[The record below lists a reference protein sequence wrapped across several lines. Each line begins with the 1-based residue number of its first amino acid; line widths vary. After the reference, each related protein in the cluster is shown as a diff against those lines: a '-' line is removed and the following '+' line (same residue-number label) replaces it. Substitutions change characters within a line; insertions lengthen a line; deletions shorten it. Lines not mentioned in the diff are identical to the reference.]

1 MKKTALKNL
10 LYGIIAVI
18 SAVFFIASPVLAVT
32 TIRSQTT
39 GTTEVG
45 LGTSIGFPV
54 GTGMTG
60 TLNSVTIKVRSY
72 HDNSGGG
79 PAPSVSISVAC
90 WQNNDPA
97 PGCPTS
103 ESPTNN
109 WPQASDNTETLPTG
123 DYSVVPHSADYVFSL
138 PIINLNSSRFYSI
151 NVASSSSIYIMGV
164 DTNQSADDP
173 EGILNTNIADVD
185 YDPYFYFEHDPFQ
198 NDDIYFA
205 DPPFREGA
213 ITTDFTYWRY
223 CIDGTGA
230 SYGSASVVFRYGDS
244 LTEFEDD
251 FEAVDIPYFD
261 GIECHTITKGNAL
274 STGAK
279 AAVIDLYIDGVPE
292 AQSAVWH
299 FTVIDGDTSAY
310 PIDLGGEDD
319 PDLTFECGDGN
330 FLVIGLC
337 KAAVFLFVPGD
348 GSTALANEAYTD
360 LSGTFPFAYVTD
372 VWEAV
377 DGLEEGTASA
387 SSLTLDFENTAL
399 PLGGTEGIDIFSTE
413 TIEGYLGT
421 GQLAL
426 FRGLMA
432 TAIWVGLGFYVF
444 HRAGG
449 LH

>member
-18 SAVFFIASPVLAVT
+18 SAVFFHTHQVRAAEILSQSVIDVATDGTTNTSPAVQQLGDGIMGRLSSVGFWLEVNDTNDGGSVFATLECYDDSLYNNLCNGGVDNYSWTSSSNNVAALSATFYEFDFSSSDFLFDSSKFYKISVKSVDFNNFGGEYLIVYGSDDDDYADGSAQGNEIGTVVDLGFVVSTDGPVFFASPPFT
-32 TIRSQTT
+32 D
-39 GTTEVG
+39 
-45 LGTSIGFPV
+45 
-54 GTGMTG
+54 GMT
-60 TLNSVTIKVRSY
+60 
-72 HDNSGGG
+72 
-79 PAPSVSISVAC
+79 
-90 WQNNDPA
+90 
-97 PGCPTS
+97 
-103 ESPTNN
+103 
-109 WPQASDNTETLPTG
+109 
-123 DYSVVPHSADYVFSL
+123 
-138 PIINLNSSRFYSI
+138 
-151 NVASSSSIYIMGV
+151 
-164 DTNQSADDP
+164 
-173 EGILNTNIADVD
+173 
-185 YDPYFYFEHDPFQ
+185 
-198 NDDIYFA
+198 
-205 DPPFREGA
+205 
-213 ITTDFTYWRY
+213 TTDFTYWRY
-223 CIDGTGA
+223 CVDPAGLTFTDIDVEIQYGA
-230 SYGSASVVFRYGDS
+230 VLTDFDDLVLDNEPDWGDYVKCWTSPKVDDFVLGSALARVNLYLDDVPHSSSEILSFTVV
-244 LTEFEDD
+244 
-251 FEAVDIPYFD
+251 A
-261 GIECHTITKGNAL
+261 
-274 STGAK
+274 GAK
-279 AAVIDLYIDGVPE
+279 
-292 AQSAVWH
+292 S
-299 FTVIDGDTSAY
+299 TY
-310 PIDLGGEDD
+310 PIDLGGAEN